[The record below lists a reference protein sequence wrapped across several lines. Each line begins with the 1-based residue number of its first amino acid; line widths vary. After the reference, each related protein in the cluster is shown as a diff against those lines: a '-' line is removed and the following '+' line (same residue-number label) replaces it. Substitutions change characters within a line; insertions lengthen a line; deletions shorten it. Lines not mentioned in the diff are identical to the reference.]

1 MLCVFA
7 CLARSGRRAVP
18 GGSVGGRGLLLS
30 LEIGSEEDFGS
41 WVVAFSEMPKRTK
54 YSGLIDSV
62 TLAVGKGRMG
72 PLHRAWRMMNFRQRM
87 GWIGVGL
94 YLLASAAAI
103 YYVFE
108 INETY
113 NRLALE
119 HIQQHP
125 KEPQEGTTWTHS
137 LKARLL
143 SLPFWLWTI
152 IFLIPYLQMFLFL
165 YSCTRADP
173 KTVGYCIIPIC
184 LAIICNRH
192 QTFVKA
198 SNQISR
204 LQLIDT

>member
-1 MLCVFA
+1 GGTRRVSREARQPLPPPLGPGQRGDDVIGPPCPSPPPPPRLSSPA
-7 CLARSGRRAVP
+7 PCLFPGGRRC
-18 GGSVGGRGLLLS
+18 
-30 LEIGSEEDFGS
+30 
-41 WVVAFSEMPKRTK
+41 
-54 YSGLIDSV
+54 
-62 TLAVGKGRMG
+62 
-72 PLHRAWRMMNFRQRM
+72 RAWRMMNFRQRM

-94 YLLASAAAI
+94 YLIASAAAF

-119 HIQQHP
+119 HIQQP
-125 KEPQEGTTWTHS
+125 PEKLREETTWMHS
-137 LKARLL
+137 LKTRLL
-143 SLPFWLWTI
+143 SVPFWLWTLV
-152 IFLIPYLQMFLFL
+152 FLIPYLQMFLFL

-184 LAIICNRH
+184 LAVVCNRH

>member
-1 MLCVFA
+1 MNA
-7 CLARSGRRAVP
+7 CTVYP
-18 GGSVGGRGLLLS
+18 SV
-30 LEIGSEEDFGS
+30 
-41 WVVAFSEMPKRTK
+41 WC
-54 YSGLIDSV
+54 
-62 TLAVGKGRMG
+62 
-72 PLHRAWRMMNFRQRM
+72 RAWRMMNFRQRM

-94 YLLASAAAI
+94 YLISSAAAF

-119 HIQQHP
+119 HIQQP
-125 KEPQEGTTWTHS
+125 PEKVREETTWMHS
-137 LKARLL
+137 LKTRLL
-143 SLPFWLWTI
+143 SVPFWLWTI

-184 LAIICNRH
+184 LAVVCNRH